1 MKFQIERS
9 EQGFARNIIE
19 DGKVIIHLNE
29 GTVRNEENIE
39 RVVYLLNVAYGT
51 LYNPDTQTA
60 NLSPPIEKKIEG
72 RS

>member
-1 MKFQIERS
+1 MRFKLERS

-39 RVVYLLNVAYGT
+39 RVVYLLNIANGA
-51 LYNPDTQTA
+51 LYNPDTRTV
-60 NLSPPIEKKIEG
+60 NLNPPVVNTSKSEG
-72 RS
+72 